1 MKKIDYIYKNFDVI
15 AFSKNLKKIKKSE
28 CSELSDF
35 LTSIVLESTR
45 DISQIKKEINY
56 HQFTKSKPDSEITE
70 RWGNYYTLFSKNC
83 VNFLKKFGNNYSEKD
98 IVKYFFE
105 QKNLLNM
112 DFSNSYEEWKNLFG
126 IHVNTGEFFRKFK
139 KHFKIIYYGHLS
151 YMAEDRHRDS
161 PYEDIFCL
169 HVPQNKK
176 FYLFFYGYEEDGN
189 DSSGVAKIYNKKP
202 TKDQIEKDI
211 KTSNIFRYADL
222 AEKYNWR
229 KIIQSSGIIK
239 FDKEYNRIY
248 SDGFKFEHKEE
259 PCFSNESDYF
269 NFHNSKGELAIAR
282 SMAIL
287 NPEKYFKKH
296 FKDWKQV
303 ADTLGAS
310 KGGYHATKRKAKIET
325 NKFFKFVMS
334 EKLNYRNNIKF
345 IEEIIYSYDDLEGFL
360 KHVPLKTQESKEL
373 KEEIRILRMFRSN
386 NKKFIIE
393 VFNKNEDKLET
404 LAKNYMPTTIF
415 DDPKLMFELIKLDPN
430 FSADIGEK
438 LKKNKEFM
446 SKVNKHLDNL

>member
-1 MKKIDYIYKNFDVI
+1 MKKIDFIYKNFDVN
-15 AFSKNLKKIKKSE
+15 AFSKNLKKIKGSKYGDF
-28 CSELSDF
+28 SDF
-35 LTSIVLESTR
+35 LTKIVIESTR

-56 HQFTKSKPDSEITE
+56 YQFTKSKADSEIT
-70 RWGNYYTLFSKNC
+70 KHC
-83 VNFLKKFGNNYSEKD
+83 INFLKKFGNNYSEKD
-98 IVKYFFE
+98 IEKYFFE
-105 QKNLLNM
+105 QKNILNM
-112 DFSNSYEEWKNLFG
+112 NFSNDYEEWKNLFS

-139 KHFKIIYYGHLS
+139 KHFEIIYYGQLS
-151 YMAEDRHRDS
+151 YMVESRHRDS
-161 PYEDIFCL
+161 PYEDIYCL
-169 HVPQNKK
+169 HVPQNNR

-189 DSSGVAKIYNKKP
+189 DSSGVVKIYNKKP
-202 TKDQIEKDI
+202 TKDQIEREI

-222 AEKYNWR
+222 TKTYKWR
-229 KIIQSSGIIK
+229 KIVFSSGKIK

-248 SDGFKFEHKEE
+248 SEGFKFEHKEE
-259 PCFSNESDYF
+259 PYFSNEIDYF
-269 NFHNSKGELAIAR
+269 NFHNSKGESYIAQM
-282 SMAIL
+282 MAIS

-303 ADTLGAS
+303 ADVLGAS
-310 KGGYHATKRKAKIET
+310 KGGYNATKRKAKIET

-345 IEEIIYSYDDLEGFL
+345 IEEIIYSHDDLEGFL
-360 KHVPLKTQESKEL
+360 KYIPLKIQESKEL

-393 VFNKNEDKLET
+393 VFNKNVDKLEN
-404 LAKNYMPTTIF
+404 LVKNYMPTTIF

-430 FSADIGEK
+430 CSADIGKK

-446 SKVNKHLDNL
+446 SKVNNHLDKL

>member
-1 MKKIDYIYKNFDVI
+1 MKKIDFVYKNFDVK
-15 AFSKNLKKIKKSE
+15 AFSKNLKKIKTSY
-28 CSELSDF
+28 CSELSDY

-56 HQFTKSKPDSEITE
+56 YQFTKSKPDSEIT
-70 RWGNYYTLFSKNC
+70 KHC

-98 IVKYFFE
+98 IKKYFFE
-105 QKNLLNM
+105 QKNILNM
-112 DFSNSYEEWKNLFG
+112 DFSNDYEEWKNLLE
-126 IHVNTGEFFRKFK
+126 IHVNTGEFFRKFR

-151 YMAEDRHRDS
+151 YMSENRHLDS
-161 PYEDIFCL
+161 PYEDIICL

-176 FYLFFYGYEEDGN
+176 FYLFFYGFEDDGN
-189 DSSGVAKIYNKKP
+189 DSSGIIKIYNKKP
-202 TKDQIEKDI
+202 TKDQIDKDI
-211 KTSNIFRYADL
+211 ESSNIFRYADL
-222 AEKYNWR
+222 AKRYNWI
-229 KIIQSSGIIK
+229 KFIQSSKIIK

-248 SDGFKFEHKEE
+248 SDGYKFEHQDELH
-259 PCFSNESDYF
+259 FLNEDDYF
-269 NFHNSKGELAIAR
+269 NFHNSKGEAHIAR
-282 SMAIL
+282 SMAIS
-287 NPEKYFKKH
+287 NPEKYFNKH
-296 FKDWKQV
+296 FKHWKDV
-303 ADTLGAS
+303 AGVLGAGI
-310 KGGYHATKRKAKIET
+310 KGYNATKRKEKVET

-360 KHVPLKTQESKEL
+360 KYVPLKIQEGKEL

-415 DDPKLMFELIKLDPN
+415 EDPKLLFELIKLDPN

-438 LKKNKEFM
+438 LKKNKKFM
-446 SKVNKHLDNL
+446 SKVDKHLDNL

>member
-1 MKKIDYIYKNFDVI
+1 MKKIDFIYKNFDVT
-15 AFSKNLKKIKKSE
+15 AFSKNLKKIKNIE
-28 CSELSDF
+28 CAELSDF
-35 LTSIVLESTR
+35 LTSIVLDSIR

-56 HQFTKSKPDSEITE
+56 YQFTKSKPESEITE
-70 RWGNYYTLFSKNC
+70 HC
-83 VNFLKKFGNNYSEKD
+83 VKFLKKFGNNYSEKD

-105 QKNLLNM
+105 QKNILNM
-112 DFSNSYEEWKNLFG
+112 DFSNDYEEWKNLFG

-139 KHFKIIYYGHLS
+139 KHFKIIYYGQLS
-151 YMAEDRHRDS
+151 YMVENVHRDS

-169 HVPQNKK
+169 HVSQNKK
-176 FYLFFYGYEEDGN
+176 FYLFFYGYEENGN

-211 KTSNIFRYADL
+211 KTSNIFRYADI

-259 PCFSNESDYF
+259 PYFSNESDYF
-269 NFHNSKGELAIAR
+269 NFHNTKGESYIAKM
-282 SMAIL
+282 MAIS

-303 ADTLGAS
+303 ASILGS
-310 KGGYHATKRKAKIET
+310 NEQSSFGTYKPKKREKVKD
-325 NKFFKFVMS
+325 NKFFEFVMS

-360 KHVPLKTQESKEL
+360 KYVPLKIQESKEL

-393 VFNKNEDKLET
+393 VFNKNVDKLET
-404 LAKNYMPTTIF
+404 LVKNYMPTTIF

-430 FSADIGEK
+430 CSADIGEK
-438 LKKNKEFM
+438 LKKNKMFM
-446 SKVNKHLDNL
+446 SKVKKHLDNL

>member
-1 MKKIDYIYKNFDVI
+1 MKKIDFIYKNFDVN
-15 AFSKNLKKIKKSE
+15 AFSKNLKKIKGSKYGDF
-28 CSELSDF
+28 SDF
-35 LTSIVLESTR
+35 LTKIVIESTR

-56 HQFTKSKPDSEITE
+56 YQFTKSKADSEIT
-70 RWGNYYTLFSKNC
+70 KHC
-83 VNFLKKFGNNYSEKD
+83 INFLKKFGNNYSEKD
-98 IVKYFFE
+98 IEKYFFE
-105 QKNLLNM
+105 QKNILNM
-112 DFSNSYEEWKNLFG
+112 DFSNDYEEWENLLS
-126 IHVNTGEFFRKFK
+126 IHVNTGEFFRKLK
-139 KHFKIIYYGHLS
+139 KHFEIIYYGHLS
-151 YMAEDRHRDS
+151 YMVESRHRDS
-161 PYEDIFCL
+161 PYEDIYCL

-176 FYLFFYGYEEDGN
+176 FYLFFYGFEEDGN
-189 DSSGVAKIYNKKP
+189 DSSGVVKIYNKKP
-202 TKDQIEKDI
+202 TKDQIEREI

-222 AEKYNWR
+222 AKKYKWR

-248 SDGFKFEHKEE
+248 SDGFKFEHKEK
-259 PCFSNESDYF
+259 PHFSNEDDYF
-269 NFHNSKGELAIAR
+269 NFHNSKGEAHIAR
-282 SMAIL
+282 SMAIS

-296 FKDWKQV
+296 FKHWKEV
-303 ADTLGAS
+303 AGVLGAGI
-310 KGGYHATKRKAKIET
+310 KGYNATKRKEKVET

-360 KHVPLKTQESKEL
+360 KYVPLKIQESKEL

-404 LAKNYMPTTIF
+404 LVKNYMPTTIF
-415 DDPKLMFELIKLDPN
+415 DDSKLMFELIKLDPN
-430 FSADIGEK
+430 FSADIGKK